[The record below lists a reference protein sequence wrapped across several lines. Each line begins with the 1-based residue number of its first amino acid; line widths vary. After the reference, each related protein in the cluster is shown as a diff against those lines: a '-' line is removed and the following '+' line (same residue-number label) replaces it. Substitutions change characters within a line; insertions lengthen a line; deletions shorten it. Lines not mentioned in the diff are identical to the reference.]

1 MIQTSPNGHIF
12 PYFFTKLGNKIENSD
27 KDSNDSKSSALWNQY
42 YKEKMKFMD
51 DYKGEL

>member
-12 PYFFTKLGNKIENSD
+12 PEFFSKLGNKIENSD
-27 KDSNDSKSSALWNQY
+27 KDSNDSKSSALWNRY
-42 YKEKMKFMD
+42 YKETMKFMD